1 MPARASTDE
10 PADTLAL
17 LADGGMELLGRM
29 PNSSNAT
36 FLVRVTSAGRVALG
50 VYKPLGGERPLWDF
64 EPGLHRR
71 EVAAWRL
78 SEALGFGIVP
88 PTVLRDGPLGEGS
101 VQLFVDADP
110 SAHYFD
116 IYEQRPDLHDDLRV
130 FAFFDIVAN
139 NTDRKAGHVLLDGEG
154 RLWGIDHGV
163 CFAADF
169 KLRTVIWEFGGE
181 PLPDPLAAAAAT
193 LADTV
198 PLEVSVLLADDEVE
212 ALSAR
217 AAWLAEHRV
226 FPVDRSGRRYP
237 GPLL

>member
-1 MPARASTDE
+1 
-10 PADTLAL
+10 
-17 LADGGMELLGRM
+17 M

-36 FLVRVTSAGRVALG
+36 FLARVSLEGRVTLAI
-50 VYKPLGGERPLWDF
+50 YKPLRGERPLWDF

-78 SEALGFGIVP
+78 SEALGLGIVP

-101 VQLFVDADP
+101 VQLFVDADE
-110 SAHYFD
+110 ATHYFD
-116 IYEQRPDLHDDLRV
+116 IYERRTDLHDALRV

-139 NTDRKAGHVLLDGEG
+139 NTDRKAGHVLLDHED

-181 PLPDPLAAAAAT
+181 PLPSHLVDAAVGLAAS
-193 LADTV
+193 V
-198 PLEVSVLLADDEVE
+198 PLDVAVLLADDEVA
-212 ALSAR
+212 ALAER

-226 FPVDRSGRRYP
+226 FPVDRSGRAYP
-237 GPLL
+237 WPLL